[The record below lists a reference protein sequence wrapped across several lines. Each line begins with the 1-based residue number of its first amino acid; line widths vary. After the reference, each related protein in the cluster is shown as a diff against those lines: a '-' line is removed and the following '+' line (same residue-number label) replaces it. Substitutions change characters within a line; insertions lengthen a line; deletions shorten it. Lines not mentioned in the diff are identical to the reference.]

1 MVKNTFMLASN
12 MQRSAVSAR
21 FHTSSFDLAH
31 CDHYDFAYQIVE
43 ISFHMGQQ
51 LFCFQIAVSNALAI
65 RVRLVVLVIALTCT
79 GVVLRPCKG
88 CSYAV
93 LKPRIPYLDLCCL
106 DV

>member
-51 LFCFQIAVSNALAI
+51 MFCFQIAVSNALAI